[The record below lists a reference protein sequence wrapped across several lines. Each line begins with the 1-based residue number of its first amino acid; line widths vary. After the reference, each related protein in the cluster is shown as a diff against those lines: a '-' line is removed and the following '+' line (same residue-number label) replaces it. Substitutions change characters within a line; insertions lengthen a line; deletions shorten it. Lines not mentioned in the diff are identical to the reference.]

1 MRVRST
7 WGVRPIYDFNHQE
20 PKAPTAKLKAE
31 WECAFCHEA
40 SAEKDEVLTQFYPL
54 LDDQQGQ

>member
-1 MRVRST
+1 
-7 WGVRPIYDFNHQE
+7 VRPIYNFNHHE

-31 WECAFCHEA
+31 SECAFCHEA

>member
-1 MRVRST
+1 
-7 WGVRPIYDFNHQE
+7 VRPIYNVNHHE

-31 WECAFCHEA
+31 LECAFCREA
-40 SAEKDEVLTQFYPL
+40 SAKKDEVLTQFYPL